1 MKDNREGGVQDG
13 QSSNKKR
20 SWFRRKSSQKSK
32 SEVKNATS
40 KTSTR
45 TESSSPRRSLR
56 TRSSNSAHASGKYN
70 AEYDKKILALEGK
83 IQKQIADLDNE
94 KNAQSLRTAY
104 GVLYFEGM
112 EKDFPDDDSLQEI
125 LTAEMKQ
132 DKKKSTEFLNV
143 RGRKF
148 NRFDQVHSGNVK
160 GKRFYEDDEEDI
172 AYGRKNKN
180 GTLSFVDNKCLS
192 ASSMMSG
199 IYEFMDICGLG
210 GNKTDDKV
218 VPKESIE
225 IAVPNKSRSI

>member
-1 MKDNREGGVQDG
+1 MKDNREGVQDV

-20 SWFRRKSSQKSK
+20 SWFKRKSSQKSK
-32 SEVKNATS
+32 TDVKNATS
-40 KTSTR
+40 KTATR
-45 TESSSPRRSLR
+45 SESPRRSLR
-56 TRSSNSAHASGKYN
+56 PRSSNRAHTSSKYN
-70 AEYDKKILALEGK
+70 VEYDKKILALEGQ

-94 KNAQSLRTAY
+94 KSAQSLRTAY

-125 LTAEMKQ
+125 LSAEMKQ

-143 RGRKF
+143 KGRKF

-172 AYGRKNKN
+172 AYGLKNK
-180 GTLSFVDNKCLS
+180 FVDNKCVS

-218 VPKESIE
+218 VPNESIE